1 MSLPRVVFLSAPP
14 HGEEILAFLQTL
26 PCEIVYSTTVDELP
40 VWEYADRAATGKA
53 EDCVCGGY
61 SREDGPRLSICCP
74 ACDDTQGPS
83 AISDYD
89 IGLNFLGTHK
99 IPAEEVNRPKRGWVN
114 FHPAPLPEYGGR
126 NVAFHALEN
135 YEERFG
141 ATVHY
146 MEEEFD
152 TGPILAVYPFS
163 IAPEWTAGDLMNEAV
178 ETLKS
183 AFRAWVPVL
192 LQVDGKM
199 PAKPQDPS
207 RRHYFKKE
215 PINDV
220 VEIYHDQV
228 QKIRARTFHPKHHAR
243 VVIGGKRYKIVPEE

>member
-1 MSLPRVVFLSAPP
+1 MTLPRVVFLSASP
-14 HGEEILAFLQTL
+14 HGEVMLAFLRTL
-26 PCEIVYSTTVDELP
+26 PCEIVYQTTKDERPLI
-40 VWEYADRAATGKA
+40 WL
-53 EDCVCGGY
+53 GG
-61 SREDGPRLSICCP
+61 
-74 ACDDTQGPS
+74 
-83 AISDYD
+83 DYD
-89 IGLNFLGTHK
+89 IGLNFLGTRK
-99 IPAEEVNRPKRGWVN
+99 IPAEEVNRPSRGFVN

-152 TGPILAVYPFS
+152 TGPILAVYSFS
-163 IAPEWTAGDLMNEAV
+163 IVPEWTAGDVMNEAV

-207 RRHYFKKE
+207 KRNYFKKE

-220 VEIYHDQV
+220 VELYHEQI